1 MIAVEKHL
9 FPIASMTYTMRI
21 KDTTMR
27 DTFTD
32 MYKKLENKNFM
43 VRLKKD
49 MENVPFVIN
58 FGRVTDRGEMDEG
71 QVHVLSTS
79 LDDIPQ
85 SLTPGWRSL
94 EELDEELDLVYEFP
108 PANILIWDLLDIC
121 SWNTF
126 KEEIGMGKD
135 EQIGITTDGETPT
148 VNMTLYLKA
157 KNMGEDYSE
166 RIHNILCGMVN
177 SESFAI
183 NYIHIKT
190 PIDIENCSHI
200 TVYRF
205 NPDVKMIEE
214 FVSIAL
220 DIVVK

>member
-1 MIAVEKHL
+1 MA
-9 FPIASMTYTMRI
+9 
-21 KDTTMR
+21 R

-32 MYKKLENKNFM
+32 MSKKLENKNF
-43 VRLKKD
+43 VVYLK
-49 MENVPFVIN
+49 NGTVPFVIN
-58 FGRVTDRGEMDEG
+58 FGRVTDKGEIDEG

-94 EELDEELDLVYEFP
+94 EELDEELDLMYEFP
-108 PANILIWDLLDIC
+108 EPANTLVWDLLDIC

-126 KEEIGMGKD
+126 KKEMGMGKG

-148 VNMTLYLKA
+148 LNMTLYLKA

-183 NYIHIKT
+183 NDIHIRT

-205 NPDVKMIEE
+205 NPMVKMIEE

-220 DIVVK
+220 DIVIK

>member
-1 MIAVEKHL
+1 M
-9 FPIASMTYTMRI
+9 
-21 KDTTMR
+21 
-27 DTFTD
+27 DTFID
-32 MYKKLENKNFM
+32 MSKKLENKNF
-43 VRLKKD
+43 VVCLKKKG
-49 MENVPFVIN
+49 MENVPPFVIN
-58 FGRVTDRGEMDEG
+58 FGRVTDKGEMDEG

-94 EELDEELDLVYEFP
+94 EDLDKEMELLYEFP
-108 PANILIWDLLDIC
+108 PVNILALDLVEIC

-126 KEEIGMGKD
+126 KKEIGMGRG
-135 EQIGITTDGETPT
+135 EQIGISTDGETPT

-183 NYIHIKT
+183 NDIHIKT

-205 NPDVKMIEE
+205 NPMFNMIEE
-214 FVSIAL
+214 VVSIAL
-220 DIVVK
+220 DIVIE